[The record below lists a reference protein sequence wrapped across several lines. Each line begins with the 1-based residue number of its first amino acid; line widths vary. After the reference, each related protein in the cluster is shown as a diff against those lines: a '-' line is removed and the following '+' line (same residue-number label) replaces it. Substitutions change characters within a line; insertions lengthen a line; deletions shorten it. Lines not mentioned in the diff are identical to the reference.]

1 MDGDTRKGCV
11 WTLVVRGWPGT
22 CMKTRIAPGVVMGW
36 EGTGS
41 DRKGTGGL
49 ADWEGKLVDDVPLHL
64 QHERDA
70 EGGLDDVVGP

>member
-1 MDGDTRKGCV
+1 
-11 WTLVVRGWPGT
+11 
-22 CMKTRIAPGVVMGW
+22 MGW

-70 EGGLDDVVGP
+70 EGGLHDVVGP